1 MHILI
6 DIGNST
12 IVVAFANS
20 DGNITATWR
29 FKTKKEETASFFRY
43 ELRQGLRKYGV
54 EVADVEKIVIS
65 SVVPEVNDDI
75 SQAII
80 DLVGITPHFFSLE
93 DAKGIITIDVESPS
107 QLGKDRLADAIGA
120 VNCYGAPVI
129 VIDFGTATTIGVV
142 DENARFLGG
151 MIIPGVKTSLSAL
164 SSRASQLSSIT
175 IEKPAHFIGRNT
187 LECMQSG
194 ILYGTAAMIDG
205 LIDQII
211 PTLSAAPHIIATG
224 GMSKTIVPHCN
235 HQITIDPH
243 LLFKGLYKAHNY
255 PSFLPKSPETPC
267 T

>member
-12 IVVAFANS
+12 VVIALADS
-20 DGNITATWR
+20 KGDITATWR

-54 EVADVEKIVIS
+54 EAADIQNITIS

-75 SQAII
+75 AQAVV
-80 DLVGITPHFFSLE
+80 DLTGITPHFFSIA
-93 DAKGIITIDVESPS
+93 DAEGIIIIDVESPS

-120 VNCYGAPVI
+120 AKCYGVPAI
-129 VIDFGTATTIGVV
+129 VIDFGTATTLGVI
-142 DENARFLGG
+142 DENAHFLGG
-151 MIIPGVKTSLSAL
+151 LIIPGVKTSLSAL
-164 SSRASQLSSIT
+164 STRASQLPSIT

-205 LIDQII
+205 LIDQLSA
-211 PTLSAAPHIIATG
+211 TLSITPRIIATG
-224 GMSKTIVPHCN
+224 GMSKTIVPHCK
-235 HQITIDPH
+235 HQITIDPY
-243 LLFKGLYKAHNY
+243 LLFKGL
-255 PSFLPKSPETPC
+255 LPLD
-267 T
+267 